1 MQICKIFIQLIQ
13 LHMISVQNGAYP
25 FLQHDLSVNIQ
36 KISMPAFELLII
48 IHIIGI
54 IILRIVSIIIRLFK
68 IVILIFKCNSPQSD
82 LFSIQFMHNIHIKIW
97 PKQHINTYEK
107 PIRNH
112 LLGRA

>member
-48 IHIIGI
+48 IHVIGI
-54 IILRIVSIIIRLFK
+54 IIIRLFK